1 VTVRIKRHWFE
12 DGRERSPEE
21 KASVVAVAAWKC
33 ATHGLQ
39 GLRKAKF
46 SVDVGVPFIRVLAE
60 FLAFLVT
67 AADRMAWLHGLTA
80 DDGSEG
86 AGWREAFLNALARR
100 VADLYRENLDQLIGP
115 DESRAGGHATNF
127 IDLLNRRM
135 AEFAEFDYTEDGP
148 DFGFMRYFGSCIEAA
163 LPDPADRRWVLDQ
176 IMATQ
181 APEAIETV
189 ESAMR
194 GVLGLDPKPARRR
207 EAASGE

>member
-21 KASVVAVAAWKC
+21 KASVVAVAAWKS

-39 GLRKAKF
+39 GLRKAMF
-46 SVDVGVPFIRVLAE
+46 AVDVGVPFIRVLAE

-67 AADRMAWLHGLTA
+67 VADRLAVLHGPGP
-80 DDGSEG
+80 DDGPLG
-86 AGWREAFLNALARR
+86 AGWRESFLVALARR
-100 VADLYRENLDQLIGP
+100 VATLYGENLDQLIGP
-115 DESRAGGHATNF
+115 DESRSGGHSANF

-135 AEFAEFDYTEDGP
+135 AEFAEFEYTDDGP
-148 DFGFMRYFGSCIEAA
+148 DFGFMRYFGSCIEEA

-181 APEAIETV
+181 APEAVETV

-194 GVLGLDPKPARRR
+194 GILGLDPKPARRR
-207 EAASGE
+207 EGFSGE